1 MGGGGGGEVEMEELV
16 ERLRDRILL
25 DIFANQ
31 SNNDGDGGRRG
42 EGQPLPP
49 ESNRQI
55 RLLKGALLQLQKECQ
70 FYGIISDLPPDFPH
84 HNSLDDGGG
93 ERVEQAGLSGP
104 RLTRAPCESDLPT
117 KHDKHLTTVALS
129 KQDVEMEH
137 GEGEGEESRL
147 EEDSGNTS
155 ETISISSQ
163 DWQHLD

>member
-1 MGGGGGGEVEMEELV
+1 MGGGEGEMEELV
-16 ERLRDRILL
+16 ERLRDRVLL
-25 DIFANQ
+25 DMFANG
-31 SNNDGDGGRRG
+31 SNNVNGG

-70 FYGIISDLPPDFPH
+70 FYGIVSDLPPDFPQ
-84 HNSLDDGGG
+84 HNSLDDDGGG
-93 ERVEQAGLSGP
+93 ERLEQAGLSEP
-104 RLTRAPCESDLPT
+104 RLTRALCESDLPT
-117 KHDKHLTTVALS
+117 RHDQFLTTVALS
-129 KQDVEMEH
+129 KQDVEME
-137 GEGEGEESRL
+137 EGEGEESRL